1 MLQRRHDPWGGGGSS
16 RGDVARHLPAEP
28 LSQCLP
34 QLRGGIRLGPG
45 DPSSPQRPDGDPP
58 YSRHHQGQAWQC
70 QTDGPLREGLA
81 GDKQDAQMTLRPQG
95 SRPHGRH
102 RDRSQPQAEAA
113 AQDPRRR
120 PSLGLGPGA
129 AQRARR
135 GRGGGSFQRSPRPG
149 APAPTARSHPH
160 VLHRRGPPTRTHV
173 SGKRGKRSRT
183 ARLRGSHTRVPG
195 ECSPGTSPSPGQCL
209 PGKGVPPRGRHSHG
223 PTTQSRSLG
232 QRPGEGRA

>member
-135 GRGGGSFQRSPRPG
+135 GRGGGVFPEEPPPRRSCTHSPQPPPRPPPSG
-149 APAPTARSHPH
+149 TTHPDPREWQERQA
-160 VLHRRGPPTRTHV
+160 VQDCQ
-173 SGKRGKRSRT
+173 
-183 ARLRGSHTRVPG
+183 APG
-195 ECSPGTSPSPGQCL
+195 EPHPGA
-209 PGKGVPPRGRHSHG
+209 R
-223 PTTQSRSLG
+223 
-232 QRPGEGRA
+232 